1 MEGEDNMDYTEWTS
15 LKVGDRVKRVLNRPK
30 GTIISA
36 VGVGYVVR
44 WDNGKTEK
52 ITDGT
57 LSKIDAK

>member
-1 MEGEDNMDYTEWTS
+1 MDYTEWTS

-57 LSKIDAK
+57 LSKIDSK